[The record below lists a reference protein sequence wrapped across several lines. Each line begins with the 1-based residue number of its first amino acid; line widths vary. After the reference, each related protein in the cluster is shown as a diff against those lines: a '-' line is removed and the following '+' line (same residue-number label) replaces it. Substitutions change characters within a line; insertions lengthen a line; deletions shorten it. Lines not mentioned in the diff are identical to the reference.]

1 MLENKNNLYPDDA
14 CSDRLTVITDERVP
28 LFQMSRSL
36 QDIQNEI
43 NNRDFPNK
51 TSGLGAN
58 SLDGGLGSGKH
69 EISKSG
75 AVVGP
80 SDGDSRQGH
89 GHSRVFGDRAVMSAW

>member
-1 MLENKNNLYPDDA
+1 MLENKNTVYPEHA
-14 CSDRLTVITDERVP
+14 YGHRLTLITDERDP
-28 LFQMSRSL
+28 LFQISRSH
-36 QDIQNEI
+36 QDIQIEI

-51 TSGLGAN
+51 TNGLGVN

-89 GHSRVFGDRAVMSAW
+89 GRSRVFGDRAALSAW